1 VIEMAE
7 AAYELLIDA
16 ARASCGEPQHLHV
29 VRAGLERFAEEGQ
42 SWPMLLATAGHHGL
56 LPGLTSAL
64 RLSDWQCVPPAVRE
78 RLEARHQ
85 RHVRTTLSQVSA
97 LYAICG
103 RFREAGV
110 PAVSWKGPLLA
121 HSLYGSY
128 LARESGDL
136 DFLMDPDERII
147 GATLLR
153 GMGFRRHR
161 KTRSD
166 RLERKISRLD
176 GDQGFIRASDN
187 VYVELH
193 TQPMPARF
201 TNWQLR
207 REYLR
212 DAEPAM
218 LDQGTTVLQ
227 LRPQD
232 LLLSLAG
239 HAIKHH
245 WERLKWVQDIALFL
259 RVYRHRMDWAALL
272 AETRESGKSLALVHT
287 VALAATVFDAAVPG
301 AVQASPE
308 LARTS
313 GITQHIARMLR
324 QTDRGLAPEYEIR
337 ALTALLQPS
346 PMARLRFTLHRAL
359 EPQLCDFNDSFSR
372 SPLLCKW
379 HRVAQQVQARGLS
392 DRTTQAPRGEAR

>member
-1 VIEMAE
+1 MAE

-16 ARASCGEPQHLHV
+16 ARASCGEPQRLPA
-29 VRAGLERFAEEGQ
+29 VRARVKRFAEEGQ
-42 SWPMLLATAGHHGL
+42 SWPLLLAMAGHHGL

-64 RLSDWQCVPPAVRE
+64 RLNEWQGVPTEVRE
-78 RLEARHQ
+78 RLKVRHQ

-153 GMGFRRHR
+153 GMGFRRHK

-166 RLERKISRLD
+166 RLERKIARLD
-176 GDQGFIRASDN
+176 GDQGFIRATDN

-201 TNWQLR
+201 THWQLR

-212 DAEPAM
+212 EAEPTM
-218 LDQGTTVLQ
+218 LDRGTTVLQ

-232 LLLSLAG
+232 LLLSLSG

-259 RVYRHRMDWAALL
+259 RAYQSRVDWAALV
-272 AETRESGKSLALVHT
+272 AEARENGKSLALVHA
-287 VALAATVFDAAVPG
+287 VALADTVFDAGVPE
-301 AVQASPE
+301 ALQAAPE
-308 LARTS
+308 LAQTAT
-313 GITQHIARMLR
+313 ITQHIAQMLR
-324 QTDRGLAPEYEIR
+324 LPDRGRAKEYEIR

-346 PMARLRFTLHRAL
+346 PMARLRYTLHRVL

-379 HRVAQQVQARGLS
+379 HRVAQQAQERGLA
-392 DRTTQAPRGEAR
+392 DRTIQTFRGEVR